1 MIGKQSLFCLLYNLL
16 KYEKKFMHKTQISG
30 YSRSTVYKKKRI
42 KSFEL
47 CQNAK
52 FLHYFPIIFLSQGV
66 AIGWMYILIFCC
78 FMSFQRI
85 KIRKI
90 RKEV

>member
-52 FLHYFPIIFLSQGV
+52 FLHYFPIIFFITGCGDWLDVYFDFLLFYVIS
-66 AIGWMYILIFCC
+66 
-78 FMSFQRI
+78 
-85 KIRKI
+85 KD
-90 RKEV
+90 